1 MKKGPALFPLI
12 QCLLVSCLLS
22 VLALMVLTLLVPT
35 LRAQQPAASTETP
48 SSPFSIK
55 NTWIVGGTGS
65 WDYLTMDPAAERLYI
80 AHGRS
85 VQVVDV
91 MTGTLAGEISG
102 LAEAHDIVL
111 DDTGEFGYISDGLAG
126 KVVVFDRRTL
136 QTVATIDG
144 IPSPRALV
152 FEPQTGLLFAVRT
165 DPVPA
170 PRGPAVPRTT
180 THIVPRPAP
189 PPPVHPKPDT
199 VSSIAVIDTQTRK
212 VVAQI
217 LLPETLGFA
226 QADERGNLFVNAPE
240 RNRILRF
247 DAQTVAS
254 LLPQKTDGSADAA
267 PSGNAPRSANAP
279 GPGNAPGSGN
289 VSDPASATASAST
302 PARPAKQA
310 APPFIIDWTQQ
321 DRQVRS
327 FALDSQCATPKSL
340 AVDSAHERLFAACN
354 NMKLLV
360 LNADD
365 GQLVATLPIGS
376 GVDAIGYNP
385 DRGLIYAANG
395 GADGSLTII
404 SQSVTDGYAVIQT
417 LPTRQRARTLAVN
430 PESGQVYL
438 VTDLL
443 GVNLAATGGI
453 GSLQTN
459 PVNGSFQVL
468 VVGN

>member
-1 MKKGPALFPLI
+1 MKRKAALTPLI
-12 QCLLVSCLLS
+12 LRVLACNSLS
-22 VLALMVLTLLVPT
+22 VIALLLPTLLVAT
-35 LRAQQPAASTETP
+35 LRAQQAAASTETP

-55 NTWIVGGTGS
+55 STWIVGGTGS
-65 WDYLTMDPAAERLYI
+65 WDYLTMDAAAERLYI
-80 AHGRS
+80 AHSRS

-91 MTGTLAGEISG
+91 KTGTMAGEISG
-102 LAEAHDIVL
+102 LAEAHDIAL

-136 QTVATIDG
+136 QTVATIEG

-152 FEPQTGLLFAVRT
+152 FEPQTGLLFAVRS

-170 PRGPAVPRTT
+170 PRGPSVPRTT
-180 THIVPRPAP
+180 THIVPQPAP
-189 PPPVHPKPDT
+189 PPPAPPKPNT

-226 QADERGNLFVNAPE
+226 QTDQRGNLFVNAPE

-247 DAQTVAS
+247 DAQTVVS
-254 LLPQKTDGSADAA
+254 LLPKQTDGSADTAGA
-267 PSGNAPRSANAP
+267 GN
-279 GPGNAPGSGN
+279 
-289 VSDPASATASAST
+289 ASASAA
-302 PARPAKQA
+302 ARTTKQA
-310 APPFIIDWTQQ
+310 APPFVIDWTQ
-321 DRQVRS
+321 RQVRS
-327 FALDSQCATPKSL
+327 FSLDGQCATPKSL

-365 GQLVATLPIGS
+365 GQLVATLPIGP
-376 GVDAIGYNP
+376 GVDAIGYDP

-395 GADGSLTII
+395 GADGSLTIV

-430 PESGQVYL
+430 SETGQVYL

-443 GVNLAATGGI
+443 GVNLAANGGI

-459 PVNGSFQVL
+459 IVNGSFQVL

>member
-1 MKKGPALFPLI
+1 MKKGPALFRLI

-22 VLALMVLTLLVPT
+22 VLALMVPTLLVPT
-35 LRAQQPAASTETP
+35 LRAQQPAASTETL

-91 MTGTLAGEISG
+91 KAGTLAGEISG
-102 LAEAHDIVL
+102 LAEAHDIAL
-111 DDTGEFGYISDGLAG
+111 DYSGEFGYISDGLAG
-126 KVVVFDRRTL
+126 RVVVFDRRTL
-136 QTVATIDG
+136 QTVAAIEG

-165 DPVPA
+165 DPGPA

-180 THIVPRPAP
+180 THIVPRPAPP

-226 QADERGNLFVNAPE
+226 QADQRGNLFINAPE

-254 LLPQKTDGSADAA
+254 LLPQKTDASADAGL
-267 PSGNAPRSANAP
+267 SGNAA
-279 GPGNAPGSGN
+279 GSGN
-289 VSDPASATASAST
+289 ASDPASAPASASA

-310 APPFIIDWTQQ
+310 APPFIIDWTQR
-321 DRQVRS
+321 DRPVRYFS
-327 FALDSQCATPKSL
+327 LDGQCATPKSL

-365 GQLVATLPIGS
+365 GQLVATLPIGP
-376 GVDAIGYNP
+376 GVDAIGYDP

-430 PESGQVYL
+430 PETGQVYL

-443 GVNLAATGGI
+443 GVNLAPTGGI

>member
-1 MKKGPALFPLI
+1 MMRVSAS
-12 QCLLVSCLLS
+12 CLLVLCA
-22 VLALMVLTLLVPT
+22 LAGATLL
-35 LRAQQPAASTETP
+35 AQQPAAPTETP

-80 AHGRS
+80 AHGHS

-91 MTGTLAGEISG
+91 KAGTLAGEISG
-102 LAEAHDIVL
+102 LAEAHSIAL
-111 DDTGEFGYISDGLAG
+111 DNTGEFGYISDGLAG

-136 QTVATIDG
+136 QTVASIDG

-165 DPVPA
+165 DPVAA
-170 PRGPAVPRTT
+170 PRTASVPRTT
-180 THIVPRPAP
+180 THIAPRPAP
-189 PPPVHPKPDT
+189 PPPPPPKPNT

-226 QADERGNLFVNAPE
+226 QADQRGNLFVNAPE

-254 LLPQKTDGSADAA
+254 LLPKKTDGNADAS
-267 PSGNAPRSANAP
+267 PSSNAPESA
-279 GPGNAPGSGN
+279 N
-289 VSDPASATASAST
+289 VSDPATAPASASA
-302 PARPAKQA
+302 PARPGKQA
-310 APPFIIDWTQQ
+310 APPFIIDWTQR
-321 DRQVRS
+321 DRQFRS
-327 FALDSQCATPKSL
+327 FSLDGQCATPKSL
-340 AVDSAHERLFAACN
+340 AVDSAHGRLFAACN
-354 NMKLLV
+354 NMKLFV
-360 LNADD
+360 LSADD
-365 GQLVATLPIGS
+365 GQLVATLPIGP
-376 GVDAIGYNP
+376 GVDAIGYDPN
-385 DRGLIYAANG
+385 RGLIYAANG

-404 SQSVTDGYAVIQT
+404 SQSVADGYAVIQT

-430 PESGQVYL
+430 PETGQVYL

-443 GVNLAATGGI
+443 GVNLASTGGI